1 MSVSGLK
8 LTKEFIRKLYSQQ
21 SEINDVRE
29 CIEPFVEFQWRGFH
43 NDEFFHLINAFEVL
57 DKAGLFDFLPDD
69 YLFVFNFYNNAVE
82 MDIVTIF
89 DDDNE
94 NDIFLD
100 IEVKNGDFEEVSSK
114 LSTQLNNRI
123 NSQMGEFLKAG
134 KYMLIGI
141 INDSLFKSYFFD
153 GGKVKEI
160 AEQNL
165 LLKMVKNF
173 KPEKNTEA
181 LIYQKSEMAS
191 LYSIWSD
198 IKGGTYPFCRD
209 TNNHYKII
217 EEKMTKNR
225 AIFVYGDAGTGKS
238 VLALRLF
245 QEHEEEAKFLVLNSK
260 LYNTLNL
267 GHALY
272 SSGKTTF
279 NSKTFINSLT
289 ADSLSIVDECQRLSL
304 KDMESIVSKSKC
316 AVFFGDEKQAW
327 SENSTNLNSKELK
340 FHFQNLGYESYCKK
354 LTKSKRYS
362 DETNKALASLLFFG
376 KRSDDT
382 KLPYGYSIYITFKP
396 STLLKMFDKSDGLK
410 KLYCPYTDSKGATI
424 KLNDREFPC
433 ASWTDDDFSAKPDST
448 KYGNT
453 YHALSFD
460 VDDCFVY
467 LPDTKAIE
475 YNGKSYLFTTNLL
488 KSKDNITRYQNELNI
503 LFTRGRKSLTICVE
517 DITAYLLLKKRWLK
531 LNINK

>member
-89 DDDNE
+89 DDDNG

-304 KDMESIVSKSKC
+304 KDME
-316 AVFFGDEKQAW
+316 
-327 SENSTNLNSKELK
+327 
-340 FHFQNLGYESYCKK
+340 
-354 LTKSKRYS
+354 
-362 DETNKALASLLFFG
+362 
-376 KRSDDT
+376 
-382 KLPYGYSIYITFKP
+382 
-396 STLLKMFDKSDGLK
+396 
-410 KLYCPYTDSKGATI
+410 
-424 KLNDREFPC
+424 
-433 ASWTDDDFSAKPDST
+433 
-448 KYGNT
+448 
-453 YHALSFD
+453 
-460 VDDCFVY
+460 
-467 LPDTKAIE
+467 
-475 YNGKSYLFTTNLL
+475 
-488 KSKDNITRYQNELNI
+488 
-503 LFTRGRKSLTICVE
+503 
-517 DITAYLLLKKRWLK
+517 
-531 LNINK
+531 